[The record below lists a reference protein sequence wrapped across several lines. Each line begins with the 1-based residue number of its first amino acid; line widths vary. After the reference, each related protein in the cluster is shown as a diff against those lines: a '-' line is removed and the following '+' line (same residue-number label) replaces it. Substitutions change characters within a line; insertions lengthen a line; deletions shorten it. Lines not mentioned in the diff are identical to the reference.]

1 MRRRDVSRRRER
13 RVAGCGRECGPQVS
27 LGLAHVDDDEEAR
40 RRKGTTKR
48 IVMAE

>member
-1 MRRRDVSRRRER
+1 MWRRDVSRRRER

-27 LGLAHVDDDEEAR
+27 LGLAHVDDEGGSATT
-40 RRKGTTKR
+40 KGTTKR